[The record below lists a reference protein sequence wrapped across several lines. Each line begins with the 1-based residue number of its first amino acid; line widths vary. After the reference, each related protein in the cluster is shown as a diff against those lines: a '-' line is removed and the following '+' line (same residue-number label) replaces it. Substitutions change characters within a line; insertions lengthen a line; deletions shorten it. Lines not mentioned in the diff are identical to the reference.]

1 MPDARALFT
10 LAFMPLGRRG
20 QVARGANL
28 LDAARALGVEL
39 ESICGGRQTCG
50 KCQIAV
56 EAGHFPKHGIIS
68 SPESLSPV
76 GETEAAYA
84 AAHPMPGR
92 RLACACT
99 VQGDLL
105 ITVPEES
112 QARKQIISKAA
123 TERVIDVQPAVR
135 QVYVEVPAATM
146 QAAGGMGDWERRAAC
161 AAGLRRGRLWAG
173 GGRGL
178 DHGGGAPVRS
188 AHRRRAG

>member
-1 MPDARALFT
+1 MPPAWMPKTNVPDATTPVLHT

-20 QVARGANL
+20 QAARGANL
-28 LDAARALGVEL
+28 LEAARSLGVEL

-50 KCQIAV
+50 KCQIVV
-56 EAGHFPKHGIIS
+56 EEGHFPKHGLTS
-68 SPESLSPV
+68 SAAALSPV
-76 GETEAAYA
+76 GENEAAYA

-123 TERVIDVQPAVR
+123 TERVIEVRPSVR
-135 QVYVEVPAATM
+135 QVYVELAVATLDSE
-146 QAAGGMGDWERRAAC
+146 GGVGDW
-161 AAGLRRGRLWAG
+161 
-173 GGRGL
+173 
-178 DHGGGAPVRS
+178 
-188 AHRRRAG
+188 